1 MTEGLEKDAGGLEAE
16 GEAVGFVR
24 ALNVGVK
31 HLCEDLLLDLVGAKE
46 HRDAILEDLFGQ
58 ALEGP
63 RVFRKDG

>member
-1 MTEGLEKDAGGLEAE
+1 VTEGLEKDAGGLEAE

-46 HRDAILEDLFGQ
+46 HRDAILEDLFG
-58 ALEGP
+58 
-63 RVFRKDG
+63 